1 MRIHKLLRVR
11 FVVDPFTE
19 QEKIMAELTP
29 MMQKYMETKEQYK
42 DCILFYRLGD
52 FYEMFFDDALVASK
66 ELEITLT
73 GKSCGLE
80 ERAPMCGIPYH
91 AVEGYLSKL
100 VSRGYKVAIC
110 EQVEDPKLAKG
121 LVKREVIRV
130 VTPGTNL
137 IILGI
142 VQSAVQIGAPVIESR
157 EQESSVRHTY
167 HPVTDTVLEGVF
179 HCVVA

>member
-1 MRIHKLLRVR
+1 MRIRKLLRVR

-42 DCILFYRLGD
+42 DCILFIVWEISMKCFRRCAGGFQGTGD
-52 FYEMFFDDALVASK
+52 HTD
-66 ELEITLT
+66 

-137 IILGI
+137 N
-142 VQSAVQIGAPVIESR
+142 VQS
-157 EQESSVRHTY
+157 
-167 HPVTDTVLEGVF
+167 LEAGKIII
-179 HCVVA
+179 C